1 MYPSKFLMPRQG
13 GLQQRKGLF
22 TRQPREETGEKIS
35 DPPPRMQGLRI
46 FMIED
51 YKVVGGMEEGGG
63 GRKKS

>member
-1 MYPSKFLMPRQG
+1 M
-13 GLQQRKGLF
+13 QQRKGLF